1 MAFYSNQE
9 ANSRAHWAG
18 ANASV
23 DVHNEMLE
31 ALIEHGVRQNS
42 QFTQNKWTQVKYTEG
57 NTNTIGHR
65 MIGGT
70 TTGVRQYGELLEP
83 KRIVNE
89 KVIMKVDRAVYTQVQ
104 TDFFDDWTAP
114 SFSVEYAAEAGH
126 AQAKEYDTLHMRMLI
141 KAPSWTPP
149 ASLTTRFPV
158 GQATNMNG
166 YNALTTRE
174 AKAKMIADQHSEAIL
189 RLTKNDVDRSGLIT
203 LVSPDIY
210 HVLSSYWDGQNAL
223 WQATGAVNDAAR
235 RKLVHLNGIP
245 VYETNLFPT
254 GAVASSPMGSQ
265 FNLSADEARG
275 QIVIF
280 DPRKVLITPTA
291 KELYGFTE
299 TFPSQLHTLMTTI
312 RMFNVGHKNGGS
324 VQVLRP
330 AA

>member
-126 AQAKEYDTLHMRMLI
+126 AQAKEYDRLPT
-141 KAPSWTPP
+141 
-149 ASLTTRFPV
+149 
-158 GQATNMNG
+158 GQAVNMNG

-189 RLTKNDVDRSGLIT
+189 RLTKNNIDRSGLIT